1 MVKTNVMRV
10 LDKEKIAYEPF
21 SYSPELTEGV
31 KIAGVL
37 GEDPAC
43 VFKTLVTESGEK
55 EHFVFVIPVAETL
68 DLKAA
73 ARAVGAKSVSMLK
86 QKELLPLTGYIH
98 GGCSPV
104 GMKKKFKTVID
115 KSAKGREFFYVSAGK
130 VGFQVKV
137 SPEKLA
143 DFIGADFADLTV
155 LKKFTILS
163 LKNLNLY
170 V

>member
-31 KIAGVL
+31 KIAEVL

-43 VFKTLVTESGEK
+43 VFKTLVTEAGDK

-104 GMKKKFKTVID
+104 GMKKKFRTVTDKT
-115 KSAKGREFFYVSAGK
+115 AKGLEAFYVSAGK
-130 VGFQVKV
+130 VGFQVRV

-143 DFIGADFADLTV
+143 EFIGADFADLTV
-155 LKKFTILS
+155 
-163 LKNLNLY
+163 
-170 V
+170 

>member
-31 KIAGVL
+31 KIAEVL

-43 VFKTLVTESGEK
+43 VFKTLVTEAGDK

-104 GMKKKFKTVID
+104 GMKKKFRTVID
-115 KSAKGREFFYVSAGK
+115 KTAKGLEAFYVSAGK
-130 VGFQVKV
+130 VGFQVRV

-143 DFIGADFADLTV
+143 EFIGADFADLTV
-155 LKKFTILS
+155 
-163 LKNLNLY
+163 
-170 V
+170 

>member
-10 LDKEKIAYEPF
+10 LDKEKIVYEPF

-31 KIAGVL
+31 KIAEVL

-43 VFKTLVTESGEK
+43 VFKTLVTESGDK

-104 GMKKKFKTVID
+104 GMKKKYPTYLDELCLLCDGI
-115 KSAKGREFFYVSAGK
+115 ALSAGERGHQMI
-130 VGFQVKV
+130 VP
-137 SPEKLA
+137 PEAIAQLVDAK
-143 DFIGADFADLTV
+143 IVDLT
-155 LKKFTILS
+155 K
-163 LKNLNLY
+163 
-170 V
+170 

>member
-31 KIAGVL
+31 KIAEVL

-43 VFKTLVTESGEK
+43 VFKTLVTESGDR

-104 GMKKKFKTVID
+104 GMKKNSKQLLTKVP
-115 KSAKGREFFYVSAGK
+115 KGVNFSM
-130 VGFQVKV
+130 
-137 SPEKLA
+137 
-143 DFIGADFADLTV
+143 
-155 LKKFTILS
+155 
-163 LKNLNLY
+163 
-170 V
+170 

>member
-1 MVKTNVMRV
+1 M
-10 LDKEKIAYEPF
+10 
-21 SYSPELTEGV
+21 
-31 KIAGVL
+31 
-37 GEDPAC
+37 
-43 VFKTLVTESGEK
+43 
-55 EHFVFVIPVAETL
+55 FVIPVAETL

-115 KSAKGREFFYVSAGK
+115 TSAKGLELFYVSAGK

-143 DFIGADFADLTV
+143 NFIGADFADLTV
-155 LKKFTILS
+155 
-163 LKNLNLY
+163 
-170 V
+170 

>member
-31 KIAGVL
+31 KIAEVL

-43 VFKTLVTESGEK
+43 VFKTLVTESSDR

-115 KSAKGREFFYVSAGK
+115 ESAEGREFFYVSAGK

-143 DFIGADFADLTV
+143 NFIGADFADLTV
-155 LKKFTILS
+155 
-163 LKNLNLY
+163 
-170 V
+170 

>member
-31 KIAGVL
+31 KIAEVL

-43 VFKTLVTESGEK
+43 VFKTLVTESGDR

-73 ARAVGAKSVSMLK
+73 AREVGAKSVSMLK

-104 GMKKKFKTVID
+104 GMKKKFPTLID
-115 KSAKGREFFYVSAGK
+115 DSCLLYDEMFISGGK
-130 VGFQVKV
+130 CGIQL
-137 SPEKLA
+137 KLA
-143 DFIGADFADLTV
+143 PQDLIAHTDAIV
-155 LKKFTILS
+155 APICRKG
-163 LKNLNLY
+163 
-170 V
+170 

>member
-31 KIAGVL
+31 KIAEVL

-43 VFKTLVTESGEK
+43 VFKTLVTESGDR

-115 KSAKGREFFYVSAGK
+115 ESADCVMVPIPGPISSTKSSFVICAASIISSKIPVS
-130 VGFQVKV
+130 
-137 SPEKLA
+137 
-143 DFIGADFADLTV
+143 I
-155 LKKFTILS
+155 KKFCP
-163 LKNLNLY
+163 NFF
-170 V
+170 

>member
-1 MVKTNVMRV
+1 MLKTNVMRV
-10 LDKEKIAYEPF
+10 LDKEKIEYEPF

-31 KIAGVL
+31 KIAEVL
-37 GEDPAC
+37 GEDEKK
-43 VFKTLVTESGEK
+43 VFKTLVTESGNK

-73 ARAVGAKSVSMLK
+73 ARAVGVKSVSMLK

-115 KSAKGREFFYVSAGK
+115 ESAEKLDEFYVSAGK
-130 VGFQVKV
+130 VGFQVRV

-143 DFIGADFADLTV
+143 KLIGADFAELTV
-155 LKKFTILS
+155 
-163 LKNLNLY
+163 
-170 V
+170 